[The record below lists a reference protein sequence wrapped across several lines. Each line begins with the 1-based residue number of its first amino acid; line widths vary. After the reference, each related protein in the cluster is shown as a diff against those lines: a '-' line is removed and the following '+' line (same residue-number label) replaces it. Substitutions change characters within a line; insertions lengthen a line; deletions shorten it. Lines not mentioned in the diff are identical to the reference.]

1 MIGAIN
7 TYKINFNIMNIGV
20 FFGSSS
26 PEHDVSI
33 ITGEFIIS
41 GLKKLGYSVTPI
53 YLTKER
59 KWLIGEEL
67 GHLKFFTD
75 ENDNFLHPSPHARG
89 GDKEGVGAKFEHLL
103 DLSETKGEMVFAKKG
118 LFGKKVE
125 IDLAFPAFHG
135 AYGEDGTIQGI
146 FELIGVPYV
155 GCGVTSSSVTLDKAL
170 TKAVYES
177 ANIKTTKYVSFLKA
191 DFENSKNEILNNVKK
206 ELKFPVFVKPV
217 HLGSSIGISK
227 VKSVDGNELE
237 FAIEAGLYYDD
248 KILVEEGVEN
258 LMDVTCCVI
267 GNNDL
272 QASELQESV
281 FGSELF
287 DFEEKYLKD
296 GGAQLGNAQNGIV
309 IPARLDEQTT
319 SEVKELSKKIYK
331 LFGCSGIARVDYL
344 YNKETKEV
352 YANEINTLP
361 GTLYHHLWK
370 ASGLEFEELLKKL
383 IRFASEK
390 FEEKKKLNYAF
401 DSVILKQL
409 KSAKLGSKKLS

>member
-1 MIGAIN
+1 
-7 TYKINFNIMNIGV
+7 MNVGV

-41 GLKKLGYSVTPI
+41 GLKKLGHEVTPV

-67 GHLKFFTD
+67 GSLKFFTD
-75 ENDNFLHPSPHARG
+75 EKNDLKMLEN
-89 GDKEGVGAKFEHLL
+89 KFEYLL
-103 DLSETKGEMVFAKKG
+103 DLSETKGKMVFIKKG
-118 LFGKKVE
+118 LFGRKVE

-135 AYGEDGTIQGI
+135 AYGEDGTIQGV

-155 GCGVTSSSVTLDKAL
+155 GCNVVSSSLTLDKAL
-170 TKAVYES
+170 TKSIYES
-177 ANIKTTKYVSFLKA
+177 ANIKTAKYFSFLKEE
-191 DFENSKNEILNNVKK
+191 FESKKEEIINRAKS

-217 HLGSSIGISK
+217 HLGSSIGITK
-227 VKSVDGNELE
+227 VKSQEGDELE

-248 KILVEEGVEN
+248 KILIEEGVEN
-258 LMDVTCCVI
+258 LMDITCCVI
-267 GNNDL
+267 GNNEL
-272 QASELQESV
+272 RTSEIQESV
-281 FGSELF
+281 FGAELF

-296 GGAQLGNAQNGIV
+296 GGAQLGNAQEGIV
-309 IPARLDEQTT
+309 IPARLDEKTT
-319 SEVKELSKKIYK
+319 SEIKELSKKIYK

-344 YNKETKEV
+344 YNQETRE
-352 YANEINTLP
+352 YFANEINTLP

-370 ASGLEFEELLKKL
+370 ASGLEFEELLQKL
-383 IRFASEK
+383 ISFAQEK
-390 FEEKKKLNYAF
+390 SEEKKKLNYVF

>member
-1 MIGAIN
+1 
-7 TYKINFNIMNIGV
+7 MNIGV

-41 GLKKLGYSVTPI
+41 GLRKLGYDVTPV

-75 ENDNFLHPSPHARG
+75 EKNDLKMIEN
-89 GDKEGVGAKFEHLL
+89 KFEYLL
-103 DLSETKGEMVFAKKG
+103 DLSEAKGKMVFVKKG
-118 LFGKKVE
+118 LFGKKIE

-155 GCGVTSSSVTLDKAL
+155 GCNVLSSSLTLDKAL
-170 TKAVYES
+170 TKSVYES
-177 ANIKTTKYVSFLKA
+177 AGIKTTKYFSFLKT
-191 DFENSKNEILNNVKK
+191 DWENKKSEILSQAKS

-217 HLGSSIGISK
+217 HLGSSIGIAK
-227 VKSVDGNELE
+227 VKNMEGDELE

-248 KILVEEGVEN
+248 KILIEEGVEN
-258 LMDVTCCVI
+258 LMDITCCVI
-267 GNNDL
+267 GNSQL
-272 QASELQESV
+272 QSSEIQESV

-296 GGAQLGNAQNGIV
+296 GGAQLGNAQEGIV
-309 IPARLDEQTT
+309 IPARLDEKIT
-319 SEVKELSKKIYK
+319 SEIKELSQKIYK

-344 YNKETKEV
+344 YNKDIEE
-352 YANEINTLP
+352 YFANEVNTLP

-370 ASGLEFEELLKKL
+370 ASGIEFEELLKKL
-383 IRFASEK
+383 IGLAQEK
-390 FEEKKKLNYAF
+390 FEERKKLNYVF

>member
-7 TYKINFNIMNIGV
+7 TCKINFNNMNIGV

-41 GLKKLGYSVTPI
+41 GLKKLGHSVTPI

-67 GHLKFFTD
+67 GSLKFFTD
-75 ENDNFLHPSPHARG
+75 ENNNLKEVE
-89 GDKEGVGAKFEHLL
+89 DKYEYLL
-103 DLSETKGEMVFAKKG
+103 DLSETKGKMVFVKKG
-118 LFGKKVE
+118 LFGKKIE

-135 AYGEDGTIQGI
+135 AYGEDGTIQGV

-155 GCGVTSSSVTLDKAL
+155 GCNVISSSLTLDKAL

-177 ANIKTTKYVSFLKA
+177 ANIKTTKYISFLKS
-191 DFENSKNEILNNVKK
+191 DFENNKNEILNRLKN

-217 HLGSSIGISK
+217 HLGSSIGITK
-227 VKSVDGNELE
+227 VKNSEGNELE

-248 KILVEEGVEN
+248 KILVEESVEN

-267 GNNDL
+267 GNNEL

-296 GGAQLGNAQNGIV
+296 GGAQLGNAQDGIV
-309 IPARLDEQTT
+309 IPARLDEKTT
-319 SEVKELSKKIYK
+319 NEIKELSKKIYK

-370 ASGLEFEELLKKL
+370 ASGLEFEELLKNL
-383 IRFASEK
+383 IGFASEK

>member
-1 MIGAIN
+1 M
-7 TYKINFNIMNIGV
+7 KNIGV

-41 GLKKLGYSVTPI
+41 GLKKLGYEVTPI

-59 KWLIGEEL
+59 KWLIGDEL
-67 GHLKFFTD
+67 GKLQFFTG
-75 ENDNFLHPSPHARG
+75 EKNDLKAVES
-89 GDKEGVGAKFEHLL
+89 KYEYLL
-103 DLSETKGEMVFAKKG
+103 DLSETKGKMFFVKKG
-118 LFGKKVE
+118 IFGKKIE

-155 GCGVTSSSVTLDKAL
+155 GCNVLSSSLTLDKAL

-177 ANIKTTKYVSFLKA
+177 ANIKTTKYISFLKS
-191 DFENSKNEILNNVKK
+191 DWENKKTEILSQANS

-217 HLGSSIGISK
+217 HLGSSIGITK
-227 VKSVDGNELE
+227 VKNKEGNELE

-248 KILVEEGVEN
+248 KILIEEGVEN

-267 GNNDL
+267 GNNEL

-296 GGAQLGNAQNGIV
+296 GGAQLGNAQDGIV
-309 IPARLDEQTT
+309 IPARLDEKTT
-319 SEVKELSKKIYK
+319 TEIKELSKKIYH
-331 LFGCSGIARVDYL
+331 LFGCSGISRVDYL
-344 YNKETKEV
+344 YNKETKE
-352 YANEINTLP
+352 YFANEINTLP

-370 ASGLEFEELLKKL
+370 ASGIEFEELIKKL
-383 IRFASEK
+383 IGFAEEK
-390 FEEKKKLNYAF
+390 FEEKKKLNYVF

-409 KSAKLGSKKLS
+409 KSAKLGSKKLSN